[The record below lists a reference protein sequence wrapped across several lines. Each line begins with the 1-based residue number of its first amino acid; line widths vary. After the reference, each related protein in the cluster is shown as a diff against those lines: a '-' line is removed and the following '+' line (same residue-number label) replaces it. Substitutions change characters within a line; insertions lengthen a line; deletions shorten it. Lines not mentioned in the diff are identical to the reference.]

1 MIQRI
6 RFPIEFQIETEQE
19 IPENELIELLLRR
32 ILEMPLNL
40 PNDVKLLMASTLEER
55 YQYSGVFL
63 NDEE

>member
-6 RFPIEFQIETEQE
+6 RFPIEFQIETDEE
-19 IPENELIELLLRR
+19 IPENELIELLLKRV
-32 ILEMPLNL
+32 LEMPLNL
-40 PNDVKLLMASTLEER
+40 PNNVKLLMASTLEER

>member
-6 RFPIEFQIETEQE
+6 RFPIEFQIETDEE
-19 IPENELIELLLRR
+19 IPKNELIELLLKRV
-32 ILEMPLNL
+32 LEMPLNL
-40 PNDVKLLMASTLEER
+40 PNNVKLLMASTLEER